1 MELTNSQILLLI
13 VLVVALLFI
22 LGGCGLQCNSKNEG
36 FYDQLRDQVS
46 DPYIADDCG
55 GCTGCQRYNICSPS
69 GFSKSMPLTARG
81 KPCPK
86 KSYDPLLDTTCP
98 ECSTQVGRF
107 Y

>member
-1 MELTNSQILLLI
+1 MELSNSQILLLG
-13 VLVVALLFI
+13 VLVIILFFVI
-22 LGGCGLQCNSKNEG
+22 GGCGKKNEG

-55 GCTGCQRYNICSPS
+55 GCTGCQRYNLCTSS
-69 GFSKSMPLTARG
+69 GYAKSMPLNARG

-86 KSYDPLLDTTCP
+86 KSYDILLETSCP
-98 ECSTQVGRF
+98 ECTTQPGRF